1 MSDSNIFFAWRNT
14 DFAHRAA
21 LFCRLGDLLEA
32 RAVIFAAIM
41 SDEMGKPTAQGI
53 GEVKKCAKVCR
64 HYAAE
69 GANYLRAETVQ
80 KGKLNAEIRYEP
92 IGTVLSI
99 LPWNFPFW
107 QVFRVVVPSIM
118 AGNLHLVK
126 HAPNVPRCAA
136 AIADLFLEA
145 GFEEGVYRNLV
156 IQIPEIEAVIA
167 RGEVRLVTLTGS
179 ERAGRSVAG
188 VAAKY
193 LKKCVLEL
201 GGSDPFVV
209 CADADLDAAAAA
221 LVSSRFGNNGQAC
234 NAAKRLIVHES
245 IQKIF
250 LEKVIAALQLRISK
264 REDESQNKR
273 GSEAYPNNYFD
284 NYFTHLAR
292 PDLAETLQKQVKTG
306 IAQGAQIF
314 FEAGAWDVSNSIVP
328 VLLVQL
334 NKNNLTQ
341 NPLWCEEVFGPVLV
355 FIGFAT
361 NDEALHLANDTVYGL
376 GATVFTAN
384 NTTADFFARSI
395 EAGFVAVNQAVSSD
409 PLVPFGGVKNS
420 GFGRELGS
428 LGMRELCNVK
438 TVTIGDKT

>member
-1 MSDSNIFFAWRNT
+1 MPDSTIFFAWRNT
-14 DFAHRAA
+14 DLTYRAA
-21 LFCRLGDLLEA
+21 LFYRLADLLEA
-32 RAVIFAAIM
+32 RAVVFAAMM

-53 GEVKKCAKVCR
+53 AEVKKCAKVCR

-69 GANYLRAETVQ
+69 GANYLRAEPVQ

-107 QVFRVVVPSIM
+107 QVFRVVVPSVM

-145 GFEEGVYRNLV
+145 GFSEGVYRNLAIEV
-156 IQIPEIEAVIA
+156 AEIEQVIA
-167 RGEVRLVTLTGS
+167 SDEVRLVTLTGS

-245 IQKIF
+245 IQKLF
-250 LEKVIAALQLRISK
+250 LEKVIIELQLRVSK
-264 REDESQNKR
+264 RDDESQSNR
-273 GSEAYPNNYFD
+273 SREAYFDNYFN

-292 PDLAETLQKQVKTG
+292 PDLAETLQKQVETG
-306 IAQGAQIF
+306 IAQGAQLF
-314 FEAGAWDVSNSIVP
+314 FEAGAWDVSNSTVP
-328 VLLVQL
+328 VLIVEL
-334 NKNNLTQ
+334 NKNNLIQ
-341 NPLWCEEVFGPVLV
+341 NPLWREEIFGTVLV
-355 FIGFAT
+355 FIAFAT
-361 NDEALHLANDTVYGL
+361 NEEALKLANDTVYGL
-376 GATVFTAN
+376 GATVFTTN

-395 EAGFVAVNQAVSSD
+395 EAGFVAINQAVSSD

-420 GFGRELGS
+420 GFGRELGG
-428 LGMRELCNVK
+428 LGMRELCNIK
-438 TVTIGDKT
+438 TVTIGDKL